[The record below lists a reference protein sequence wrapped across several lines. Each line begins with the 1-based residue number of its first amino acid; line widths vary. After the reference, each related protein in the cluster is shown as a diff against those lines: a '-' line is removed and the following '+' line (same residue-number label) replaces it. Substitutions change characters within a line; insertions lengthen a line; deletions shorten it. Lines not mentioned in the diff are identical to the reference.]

1 MTAAEIVTQ
10 LESLGTEGY
19 RRVLFDHGVR
29 EPVFGV
35 KIEELKKIQ
44 KRIKKD
50 YGLALELYD
59 TGIYDAQYLAGLV
72 ADPAKMTK
80 KDLRRWIASANCATL
95 CGSTVASVAAESP
108 HGREL
113 ALEWIESKDENTAQT
128 GWATL
133 ARLVGDL
140 DVPEL
145 KRLLRR
151 VEQTIHQQPNNARY
165 TMNGFVIAVGSYV
178 PVLAEL
184 AIATG
189 EKVGTVT
196 VNMGNTA
203 CRVPYAP
210 DYIRKV
216 QKRGKIEKKRAPV
229 RT

>member
-1 MTAAEIVTQ
+1 MNAAETVKQ

-19 RRVLFDHGVR
+19 CKVLFNHGVR

-44 KRIKKD
+44 KRIKSD
-50 YGLALELYD
+50 YRLALELYD

-72 ADPAKMTK
+72 VDPAEMTK
-80 KDLRRWIASANCATL
+80 KDLRHWLAAANCATI
-95 CGSTVASVAAESP
+95 CGNTVASAAADSP

-113 ALEWIESKDENTAQT
+113 ALEWIDSKDENTTQT

-133 ARLVGDL
+133 ARLVSDL

-151 VEQTIHQQPNNARY
+151 VEQTIHKQPNHARY

-178 PVLAEL
+178 PALADL
-184 AIATG
+184 AIQTAERIG
-189 EKVGTVT
+189 KVT
-196 VNMGNTA
+196 VDMGDTA
-203 CRVPYAP
+203 CKVPYAP

-216 QKRGKIEKKRAPV
+216 QKRAAARA
-229 RT
+229 